1 MQFRNKQSP
10 FTELFSLLRRY
21 ELLTQGALTL
31 AYHTKELKVMNQ
43 HLSNAK
49 TILTQGLEDMF
60 NLLGAEDCQ
69 GAAIIPKSSMLWT
82 FLGALMN
89 LSDALDTLQSDAA
102 YVLRQRKSG

>member
-1 MQFRNKQSP
+1 
-10 FTELFSLLRRY
+10 LLP
-21 ELLTQGALTL
+21 QGNLTL

-60 NLLGAEDCQ
+60 NLLGAADCSD
-69 GAAIIPKSSMLWT
+69 ASTKSSMLWT

-89 LSDALDTLQSDAA
+89 LSDALDTLQADTA
-102 YVLRQRKSG
+102 YVLRQRKSA